1 MLSKIII
8 GTGRFV
14 FLLIVIMITVAIGTY
29 AAFLAYQTIF
39 YIPNVNVPSVLNKDI
54 NSARNV
60 LENNGLKMEIIDEPF
75 LGGEDNLYVIRQEP
89 SPGSEVKKNR
99 TVKVEVRRTKVSNQ
113 VPNLIGKTIPEAEN
127 ILSELG
133 YSIGNVAY
141 SMHHQLPEGKII
153 AQNPNPG
160 ESVQANGIINILV
173 SKGTY

>member
-14 FLLIVIMITVAIGTY
+14 FLLIVIIITVAIASY

-54 NSARNV
+54 NTARDILQNT
-60 LENNGLKMEIIDEPF
+60 GLKMGIIDEPF
-75 LGGEDNLYVIRQEP
+75 LGGDDNLFVIRQDP
-89 SPGSEVKKNR
+89 PPGSEVKKNR
-99 TVKVEVRRTKVSNQ
+99 TVEVEIRRTRASNQ
-113 VPNLIGKTIPEAEN
+113 VPSLIGKTIPEAED

-133 YSIGNVAY
+133 YNIGNVAY
-141 SMHHQLPEGKII
+141 SMHHQLSNGKII

-160 ESVQANGIINILV
+160 ESMQGNGAINILV
-173 SKGTY
+173 SKGVY